1 MRDRS
6 HQINRPRRNDRSPIP
21 ETIYED
27 RIQIINES
35 SRSRP
40 TTRSRMNTRRETQS
54 HQIVRQARR
63 ITPRLSQDSLGS
75 NLQRFHSQQ
84 NLSTVVSIDEPAAR
98 SSYSGSTSLSSR

>member
-6 HQINRPRRNDRSPIP
+6 HQINRCRQNDRSHIP

-35 SRSRP
+35 SRPRP
-40 TTRSRMNTRRETQS
+40 TTRSRLNTRRETQS
-54 HQIVRQARR
+54 HQIVRQPRR
-63 ITPRLSQDSLGS
+63 NTQQLSQDSLGS

-98 SSYSGSTSLSSR
+98 SSYFGSTSLSSR